1 LSVSEDTRQDCA
13 FPDNVVNMAV
23 ILEVEIVIVDLQ
35 DIPNAFFTLFGL
47 LYILNTNYP
56 KELRYT
62 FEVIQWIFMMI
73 DGESCSAKVNG
84 LKNKLM
90 Q

>member
-1 LSVSEDTRQDCA
+1 
-13 FPDNVVNMAV
+13 MAV
-23 ILEVEIVIVDLQ
+23 ILEGEIVIVDFPE
-35 DIPNAFFTLFGL
+35 IPNAFFTLFGL
-47 LYILNTNYP
+47 LYILNINYP

-62 FEVIQWIFMMI
+62 FEVMRFMMI